1 MGLVNFLVLDI
12 LSRSSSNL
20 GSYDTPPICRESG
33 CYLQRFVDGILGA
46 GRSSPCSR
54 ENCSCG
60 LSALEG
66 QDRGAVPPPAQRLPY
81 RG

>member
-1 MGLVNFLVLDI
+1 MDLVNLPVLDI

-20 GSYDTPPICRESG
+20 GSYDATRICHESG

-46 GRSSPCSR
+46 GRSSLRSR

-66 QDRGAVPPPAQRLPY
+66 QDRGAVPHPLSGPPIAA
-81 RG
+81 